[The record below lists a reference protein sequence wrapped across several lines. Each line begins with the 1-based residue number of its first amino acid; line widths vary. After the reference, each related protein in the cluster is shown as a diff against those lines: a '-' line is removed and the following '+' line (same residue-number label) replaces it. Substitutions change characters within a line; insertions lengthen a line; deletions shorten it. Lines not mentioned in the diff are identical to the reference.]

1 MARVVTCPHLAATAP
16 ELLSSRHNAPF
27 RHKASAM
34 FAKKDNTPA
43 PAFTPLAMEPA
54 QPIAGQAGQAPLGQ
68 APVAP
73 PPRPRPASMIAQ
85 GVAIKGDVMGDG
97 ELHLDCV
104 VQGDVRVGK
113 LVLGPNARVEGALY
127 AQVIEIHGRV
137 TGQVS
142 AKQVRLYGTAVVD
155 GDITHEQLAM
165 ESGAQ
170 FQGRSLKFQ
179 RPAPNA
185 AQNPAP
191 APAPA
196 SPGGHTPAMA
206 VYPG

>member
-1 MARVVTCPHLAATAP
+1 
-16 ELLSSRHNAPF
+16 
-27 RHKASAM
+27 M
-34 FAKKDNTPA
+34 FAKKKDA
-43 PAFTPLAMEPA
+43 PPLALEPLA
-54 QPIAGQAGQAPLGQ
+54 QTAP

-73 PPRPRPASMIAQ
+73 PPAQPAPPPRPKPASMLAP
-85 GVAIKGDVMGDG
+85 GLAIKGDVMGDG
-97 ELHLDCV
+97 EVHLDCV
-104 VQGDVRVGK
+104 VQGDIRVGK

-179 RPAPNA
+179 RQAPPPSAASNTVPNTAQAAPTPAPGV
-185 AQNPAP
+185 Q
-191 APAPA
+191 
-196 SPGGHTPAMA
+196 SPAMA

>member
-1 MARVVTCPHLAATAP
+1 VFASQAAP
-16 ELLSSRHNAPF
+16 VLLSFNDNDPF
-27 RHKASAM
+27 RHKAFAM
-34 FAKKDNTPA
+34 FAKKDTAPA
-43 PAFTPLAMEPA
+43 PAFTPLAMEP
-54 QPIAGQAGQAPLGQ
+54 IAPAPS
-68 APVAP
+68 PVAP
-73 PPRPRPASMIAQ
+73 PPRPKPASMIAQ

-142 AKQVRLYGTAVVD
+142 AKQVRLYGTAVVE

-170 FQGRSLKFQ
+170 FEGRSLKFQ
-179 RPAPNA
+179 RPAPSP

-191 APAPA
+191 APATAPISAPA
-196 SPGGHTPAMA
+196 GGHTPAMA

>member
-1 MARVVTCPHLAATAP
+1 
-16 ELLSSRHNAPF
+16 
-27 RHKASAM
+27 M
-34 FAKKDNTPA
+34 FAKKTTPAPA
-43 PAFTPLAMEPA
+43 PAFTPLAQIEPV
-54 QPIAGQAGQAPLGQ
+54 QVAPALVP
-68 APVAP
+68 AAP
-73 PPRPRPASMIAQ
+73 PPRPKPASMVAQ

-97 ELHLDCV
+97 EVHLDCV
-104 VQGDVRVGK
+104 IQGDIRVGK
-113 LVLGPNARVEGALY
+113 LVLGPNARVEGALH

-137 TGQVS
+137 TGTVS

-179 RPAPNA
+179 RPAPA
-185 AQNPAP
+185 SS
-191 APAPA
+191 PAPA
-196 SPGGHTPAMA
+196 SVAPAAGHAPAMA

>member
-1 MARVVTCPHLAATAP
+1 
-16 ELLSSRHNAPF
+16 
-27 RHKASAM
+27 M
-34 FAKKDNTPA
+34 FAKKKDTAPA

-54 QPIAGQAGQAPLGQ
+54 PQAAQAPT
-68 APVAP
+68 PAP
-73 PPRPRPASMIAQ
+73 PPRPKPASMIAQ

-97 ELHLDCV
+97 EVHLDCV
-104 VQGDVRVGK
+104 LQGDIRVGK
-113 LVLGPNARVEGALY
+113 LVLGPNARVEGALQ

-137 TGQVS
+137 TGTVC

-165 ESGAQ
+165 ETGAQ

-179 RPAPNA
+179 RPVAAPVA
-185 AQNPAP
+185 TPAP
-191 APAPA
+191 VPAAPAA
-196 SPGGHTPAMA
+196 HAPAMA

>member
-1 MARVVTCPHLAATAP
+1 
-16 ELLSSRHNAPF
+16 
-27 RHKASAM
+27 M
-34 FAKKDNTPA
+34 FAKKKDSAPA
-43 PAFTPLAMEPA
+43 PAFTPLAIEPA
-54 QPIAGQAGQAPLGQ
+54 ASPAASPT
-68 APVAP
+68 PAP
-73 PPRPRPASMIAQ
+73 PPRPKPASMIAQ

-104 VQGDVRVGK
+104 LQGDIRVGK
-113 LVLGPNARVEGALY
+113 LVLGPNARVEGSLH

-137 TGQVS
+137 TGMVS
-142 AKQVRLYGTAVVD
+142 AKQVRLYGTSVVD

-179 RPAPNA
+179 RPAPA
-185 AQNPAP
+185 AAPTPAP
-191 APAPA
+191 APAGHAPA
-196 SPGGHTPAMA
+196 HAPAMA

>member
-1 MARVVTCPHLAATAP
+1 
-16 ELLSSRHNAPF
+16 
-27 RHKASAM
+27 M
-34 FAKKDNTPA
+34 FAKKKDTAPA
-43 PAFTPLAMEPA
+43 PAFTPLAQNEPV
-54 QPIAGQAGQAPLGQ
+54 QLVSPVQ
-68 APVAP
+68 APVP
-73 PPRPRPASMIAQ
+73 PPRPKPASMLAQ

-97 ELHLDCV
+97 EVHLDCV
-104 VQGDVRVGK
+104 VQGDIRVGK
-113 LVLGPNARVEGALY
+113 LVLGPNARVEGSLH

-179 RPAPNA
+179 RQAPAPTGA
-185 AQNPAP
+185 AP
-191 APAPA
+191 APAASQAPA
-196 SPGGHTPAMA
+196 PGVQSPSMA